1 MKNVTKVVYAILTVV
16 FKVPALETIIS
27 VIGDSN
33 VVLST
38 ICKVF
43 YAFAIG
49 AAIVKGLAK
58 VNEFIHPNKKS
69 HMKNANKAMKRTR
82 GSRKVVTILLSIIG
96 AEALLVSV
104 LCITDKLNKLLDT
117 LIEVGVPMQTAV
129 AVSLVVGFTGIAIA
143 SFVLLCNAHRS
154 SNWKVAKEV
163 NKLLD
168 KKLDDCII
176 RAREVA
182 YMF

>member
-1 MKNVTKVVYAILTVV
+1 MKNVTKFVYVILTVV
-16 FKVPALETIIS
+16 FMVPSMETIIS

-33 VVLST
+33 VVLAT

-43 YAFAIG
+43 YSFVIG
-49 AAIVKGLAK
+49 AAIVNGLAK
-58 VNEFIHPNKKS
+58 VNELIHPNKKT
-69 HMKNANKAMKRTR
+69 HMKNACKAMRRTR
-82 GSRKVVTILLSIIG
+82 GARKLATILLSIIG
-96 AEALLVSV
+96 VEALFVSV

-129 AVSLVVGFTGIAIA
+129 AVSLAVGFTVIAIA
-143 SFVLLCNAHRS
+143 SFVLWCNAHRS

>member
-1 MKNVTKVVYAILTVV
+1 MNYVVNIIYVIMTYV

-33 VVLST
+33 VVLAT

-43 YAFAIG
+43 YAFAVG
-49 AAIVKGLAK
+49 AAVVKCLAK
-58 VNEFIHPNKKS
+58 VNVFIHPNKKT
-69 HMKNANKAMKRTR
+69 HMKNSYKAIKRTR

-117 LIEVGVPMQTAV
+117 LIKVGVPMQTAV
-129 AVSLVVGFTGIAIA
+129 AVSLAVGFTVIAIA
-143 SFVLLCNAHRS
+143 SFVLWCNAHRN

-176 RAREVA
+176 MAREVA

>member
-33 VVLST
+33 VVLAT
-38 ICKVF
+38 TCKVF

-58 VNEFIHPNKKS
+58 VNEFIHPNKKT
-69 HMKNANKAMKRTR
+69 HMKNAHKAMKRTR
-82 GSRKVVTILLSIIG
+82 GFRKVVTILLSIIG
-96 AEALLVSV
+96 AEAFLVSV

-117 LIEVGVPMQTAV
+117 LIKVGVPMQTAV
-129 AVSLVVGFTGIAIA
+129 AVSLVVGLVVVAIA
-143 SFVLLCNAHRS
+143 SFVLWCNAHRN